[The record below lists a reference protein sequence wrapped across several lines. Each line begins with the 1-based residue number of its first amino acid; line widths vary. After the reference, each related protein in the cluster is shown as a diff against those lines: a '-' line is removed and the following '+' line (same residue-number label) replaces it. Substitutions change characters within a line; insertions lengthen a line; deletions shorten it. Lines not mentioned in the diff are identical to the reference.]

1 MPIHYALTD
10 ALVALVAIWG
20 AWRLVRTHKTIAA
33 FGLALFGLAGVI
45 GTIRITGGLIEPLA
59 AVHKMASQLGGL
71 AGLSLLLC
79 QILHD
84 TGWRVGKRV
93 SFSAAVL
100 VAAVGAIFPMAGAV
114 LFGVMLV
121 VALAFFLK
129 VRSPTAAIG
138 FALMLINIVFV
149 RQSAFLGPDASW
161 HLYHVLVAA
170 WLGCVAWTMSA
181 PSPSRLR
188 S

>member
-10 ALVALVAIWG
+10 AQVALVAIWG
-20 AWRLVRTHKTIAA
+20 GWRLMRTHKTIAA
-33 FGLALFGLAGVI
+33 FGFALFGLAGAI
-45 GTIRITGGLIEPLA
+45 GTIRITSGLVEPLA

-79 QILHD
+79 QILQD

-93 SFSAAVL
+93 SFSAAL
-100 VAAVGAIFPMAGAV
+100 LCAALGATTPLTGAI
-114 LFGVMLV
+114 LFVVMLV
-121 VALAFFLK
+121 AALAFFLK
-129 VRSPTAAIG
+129 VRSPIAAIG
-138 FALMLINIVFV
+138 FALMLINMVFV
-149 RQSAFLGPDASW
+149 RQSTLLGPDVSW

-170 WLGCVAWTMSA
+170 WLGSVAWTMSA

>member
-20 AWRLVRTHKTIAA
+20 AWRLVRTHKMIAA
-33 FGLALFGLAGVI
+33 FGLALFGLAGAI
-45 GTIRITGGLIEPLA
+45 GTIRIISGLIEPLA
-59 AVHKMASQLGGL
+59 AAHKMASQLGGL

-93 SFSAAVL
+93 SFSVALL
-100 VAAVGAIFPMAGAV
+100 VTALGAIFPMAGAV

-121 VALAFFLK
+121 VSLAFFLK
-129 VRSPTAAIG
+129 MRSPVAAIG
-138 FALMLINIVFV
+138 FALMLINMVFV
-149 RQSAFLGPDASW
+149 RQSALLGPDVSW
-161 HLYHVLVAA
+161 HLYHILVSA

-181 PSPSRLR
+181 PSHSRLR

>member
-33 FGLALFGLAGVI
+33 SGLALFGLAGVI
-45 GTIRITGGLIEPLA
+45 GTIRITSGLVEPLA

-93 SFSAAVL
+93 SFSAALL

-121 VALAFFLK
+121 TALAFFLK
-129 VRSPTAAIG
+129 VRSPIAAIG
-138 FALMLINIVFV
+138 FALMLINMVFV
-149 RQSAFLGPDASW
+149 RQSALLGPDVSW
-161 HLYHVLVAA
+161 HLYHILVSA
-170 WLGCVAWTMSA
+170 WLGSVAWTMSA

>member
-45 GTIRITGGLIEPLA
+45 GTIRITSGLVEPLA
-59 AVHKMASQLGGL
+59 AVHKMASQLGGV
-71 AGLSLLLC
+71 AGLTLLLC
-79 QILHD
+79 QILQD

-93 SFSAAVL
+93 SFSAAIIF
-100 VAAVGAIFPMAGAV
+100 AALGAAFPMAGAV
-114 LFGVMLV
+114 LFGLMLV
-121 VALAFFLK
+121 AALAFFLK
-129 VRSPTAAIG
+129 VRSLLGAIG
-138 FALMLINIVFV
+138 FTLMLINMIFV
-149 RQSAFLGPDASW
+149 RQSALLGPDVSW

-170 WLGCVAWTMSA
+170 WLGCVAWTMGA